1 MSSFIVSH
9 ETIDSIVSF
18 LWDHKDDKDLDAREL
33 YKLMQE
39 QPFENED
46 EMANAFLEMNYR
58 ATNQCYNKNEYGPK
72 IIYKYFKTSP
82 EQALKS
88 MECLLYQS
96 YEGDVP
102 NNMTYRFLEKLID
115 ATKDYII
122 EKLPA
127 YKKAQWDILET
138 PKRMRA

>member
-18 LWDHKDDKDLDAREL
+18 LWDHKDDKDLAASEL
-33 YKLMQE
+33 YNLMQE

-58 ATNQCYNKNEYGPK
+58 ATNQRYNESEYGPK

-82 EQALKS
+82 EQALMS
-88 MECLLYQS
+88 MKCLRYQS
-96 YEGDVP
+96 SEGDVP
-102 NNMTYRFLEKLID
+102 NNMTYRFLEKAID

-138 PKRMRA
+138 PKRLKS